1 MTDTD
6 FYFGKIVKTH
16 GLSGELTIR
25 IDDDNVDFDSGLK
38 YFLFDIQGAKIPFV
52 VDKWGLHDNKIFVS
66 FHDINTIEKARV
78 YVGKSVYLP
87 ISMRPQLA
95 EGEFFM
101 SDLIGFTVIDKNH
114 GELGKITDVIEN
126 TMQAIMSIDV
136 EGKEVLIPYHD
147 DFIEELDFEGKTL
160 RLVAPDGL
168 IDMYLNA

>member
-1 MTDTD
+1 MFLHYFTANDNNHD
-6 FYFGKIVKTH
+6 FCH
-16 GLSGELTIR
+16 R
-25 IDDDNVDFDSGLK
+25 HDDDNVDFDSELK

-101 SDLIGFTVIDKNH
+101 SALPDSLSFGGGFI
-114 GELGKITDVIEN
+114 
-126 TMQAIMSIDV
+126 
-136 EGKEVLIPYHD
+136 
-147 DFIEELDFEGKTL
+147 L
-160 RLVAPDGL
+160 RLAC
-168 IDMYLNA
+168 YLVSVK